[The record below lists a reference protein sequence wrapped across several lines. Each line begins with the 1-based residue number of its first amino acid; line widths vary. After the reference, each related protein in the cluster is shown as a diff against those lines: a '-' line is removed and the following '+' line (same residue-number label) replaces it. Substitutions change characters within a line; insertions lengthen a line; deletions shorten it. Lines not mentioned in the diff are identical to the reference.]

1 MINSALERQVK
12 SSDKLMRR
20 LIEER
25 DEKNLRIQIS
35 IHLLPL
41 VLVILLK
48 SILKQ
53 VTHRRTALQCQT
65 EGSEKATR
73 GG

>member
-25 DEKNLRIQIS
+25 EEKKLADSNINPPS
-35 IHLLPL
+35 
-41 VLVILLK
+41 
-48 SILKQ
+48 SSC
-53 VTHRRTALQCQT
+53 AGNFAQT
-65 EGSEKATR
+65 NPQTSDA
-73 GG
+73 